1 MVKRLGRVKTSH
13 TRLYGRSVI
22 VFLRFDT
29 KHLEWTAEDVELW
42 LKKNGFKEEAPLF
55 LGELEILVLTQLLT
69 FKGSYTTYSVLVD

>member
-1 MVKRLGRVKTSH
+1 MKTSH
-13 TRLYGRSVI
+13 TRQNGRNVI

-42 LKKNGFKEEAPLF
+42 LKENEFEEEAPLF

-69 FKGSYTTYSVLVD
+69 FKGSYTTYSVLED